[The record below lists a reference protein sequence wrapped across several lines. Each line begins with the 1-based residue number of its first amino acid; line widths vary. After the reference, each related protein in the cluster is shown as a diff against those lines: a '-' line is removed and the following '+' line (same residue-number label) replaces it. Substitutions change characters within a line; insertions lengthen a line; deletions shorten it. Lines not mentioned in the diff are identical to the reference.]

1 MQAGGFDKL
10 LLDSL
15 YEDAARRQQE
25 QQASTGAYGYGSG
38 QKDPFAMS
46 IGVAPPTGVQMSV
59 MAQRQQAMFFG
70 TPQQLQPPYGSA
82 ASQSN
87 FNPFVDAYSASA
99 LASSQGVPLHGSG
112 SLI

>member
-15 YEDAARRQQE
+15 YEDAARRQQLATMDAS
-25 QQASTGAYGYGSG
+25 QQR
-38 QKDPFAMS
+38 DPFAMS
-46 IGVAPPTGVQMSV
+46 VGVAPPTGVQMSV

-82 ASQSN
+82 ASQ
-87 FNPFVDAYSASA
+87 FNPFVVDAYSTASA
-99 LASSQGVPLHGSG
+99 LAASQGAPFHGSG
-112 SLI
+112 SFSLI